1 MTFKISVIMPV
12 YNAENDLDAAINSII
27 NQSLGFE
34 NIELIIVD
42 DDSKDNSKSII
53 NSYAEKYDNIIPVFL
68 DENSGLPGKPRS
80 LGIKYANADYI
91 SFLDSD
97 DEYLLTG
104 LETLYDI
111 ISREDSDFVIGSH
124 FINLDGDK
132 VKVKFLQS
140 DKDLINLNPMESQEI
155 FDSLSLNY
163 FVAPWGKMFKK
174 ELILDN
180 DITFPEDSLCE
191 DTYFYFKALIN
202 SNKISVLPNTP
213 VYMYNTFEHKKT
225 AIHGHDVK
233 KFNRFLRGM
242 YKVNNL
248 LEPIALS
255 QHVTI
260 GENIGSLLLIFSNL
274 DKKNKIDAVK
284 EVYKFEMS
292 LNCKIDIHRKEIAIL
307 NNKVLNKQFKQAIF
321 ISKLYTS
328 LYNNQTIKNLY
339 RKFNIRKNND

>member
-12 YNAENDLDAAINSII
+12 YNAEEELSIAIDSII

-42 DDSKDNSKSII
+42 DCSTDNSRSII
-53 NSYAEKYDNIIPVFL
+53 TDYANKYDNIVPVFL
-68 DENSGLPGKPRS
+68 DENSGLPGKPRNI
-80 LGIKYANADYI
+80 GIEYASADYI

-97 DEYLLTG
+97 DEYLQKG
-104 LETLYDI
+104 LENLYNAI
-111 ISREDSDFVIGSH
+111 LSENSDFVIGSH
-124 FINLDGDK
+124 IINLDGDK

-140 DKDLINLNPMESQEI
+140 DEKLVSLNPLESQEI

-174 ELILDN
+174 ELILEN
-180 DITFPEDSLCE
+180 NITFPEDCLCE

-202 SNKISVLPNTP
+202 SNKISVLSDTQI
-213 VYMYNTFEHKKT
+213 YMYNILEHKKT
-225 AIHGHDVK
+225 AIHGHDIK
-233 KFNRFLRGM
+233 KFNRFLKGM

-248 LEPIALS
+248 LEPVKLS

-274 DKKNKIDAVK
+274 DKKHKMAAVK
-284 EVYKFEMS
+284 EIYKFEKD
-292 LNCKIDIHRKEIAIL
+292 LNCKIDIHRREIAIL
-307 NNKVLNKQFKQAIF
+307 NNKVLNKQFRQAIW
-321 ISKLYTS
+321 ISKVYAL
-328 LYNNQTIKNLY
+328 LYNNKIIKNVY
-339 RKFNIRKNND
+339 RKFNIMKND

>member
-1 MTFKISVIMPV
+1 MTFKISVVMPV
-12 YNAENDLDAAINSII
+12 YNAEKELNAAIDSII

-42 DDSKDNSKSII
+42 DCSTDNSRNII
-53 NSYAEKYDNIIPVFL
+53 SDYANEYDNIVPVFL

-80 LGIKYANADYI
+80 LGIKHASADYI

-97 DEYLLTG
+97 DEYLKEG
-104 LETLYDI
+104 LENLYNTI
-111 ISREDSDFVIGSH
+111 LTQDSDFVIGSH
-124 FINLDGDK
+124 IINLDGDK

-140 DKDLINLNPMESQEI
+140 DERLVNLNPLESQEI

-163 FVAPWGKMFKK
+163 FVAPWGKIFKK

-180 DITFPEDSLCE
+180 NISFPEDTLCE

-202 SNKISVLPNTP
+202 SNKISVLPNTQ

-225 AIHGHDVK
+225 AIHGHDIK
-233 KFNRFLRGM
+233 KFNRFLKGM
-242 YKVNNL
+242 YNVNDL
-248 LEPIALS
+248 LEPVKLS
-255 QHVTI
+255 QYVTI

-274 DKKNKIDAVK
+274 DKSHKMYAVK
-284 EVYKFEMS
+284 EIYKFEKH
-292 LNCKIDIHRKEIAIL
+292 LNCKIDIHRREIAVL

-339 RKFNIRKNND
+339 RKFNIRKNN

>member
-1 MTFKISVIMPV
+1 MTFKISVIIPV
-12 YNAENDLDAAINSII
+12 YNAEHDLNLAIDSII

-42 DDSKDNSKSII
+42 DCSTDNSRNII
-53 NSYAEKYDNIIPVFL
+53 SDYVNKYDNIVPVFL
-68 DENSGLPGKPRS
+68 DENSGLPGKPRNI
-80 LGIKYANADYI
+80 GIEYASADYI

-97 DEYLLTG
+97 DEYLQKG
-104 LETLYDI
+104 LENLYNAI
-111 ISREDSDFVIGSH
+111 LSENSDFVIGSH
-124 FINLDGDK
+124 IINLDGDK

-140 DKDLINLNPMESQEI
+140 DEKLVSLNPLKFQEI

-174 ELILDN
+174 ELILEN
-180 DITFPEDSLCE
+180 SITFPEDCLCE

-202 SNKISVLPNTP
+202 SNKISVLSDTQ
-213 VYMYNTFEHKKT
+213 VYMYNIFEHKKT
-225 AIHGHDVK
+225 AIHGHDIK
-233 KFNRFLRGM
+233 KFNRFLKGM

-248 LEPIALS
+248 LEPVKLS

-274 DKKNKIDAVK
+274 DKKHKMTTVK
-284 EVYKFEMS
+284 EIYKFEKD

-307 NNKVLNKQFKQAIF
+307 NNKVLNKQFRQAIW
-321 ISKLYTS
+321 ISKVYAL
-328 LYNNQTIKNLY
+328 LYNNKIIKNVY
-339 RKFNIRKNND
+339 RKFNIMKND

>member
-1 MTFKISVIMPV
+1 MTFKISVVMPV
-12 YNAENDLDAAINSII
+12 YNAEKELNAAIDSII

-42 DDSKDNSKSII
+42 DCSTDNSRNII
-53 NSYAEKYDNIIPVFL
+53 SDYANEYDNIVPVFL

-80 LGIKYANADYI
+80 LGIKYASADYI

-97 DEYLLTG
+97 DEYLKEG
-104 LETLYDI
+104 LENLYNTI
-111 ISREDSDFVIGSH
+111 LTQDSDFVIGSH
-124 FINLDGDK
+124 IINLDGDK

-140 DKDLINLNPMESQEI
+140 DERLVNLNPLESQEI

-163 FVAPWGKMFKK
+163 FVAPWGKIFKK

-180 DITFPEDSLCE
+180 NISFPEDTLCE

-202 SNKISVLPNTP
+202 SNKISVLPNTQ

-225 AIHGHDVK
+225 AIHGHDIK
-233 KFNRFLRGM
+233 KFNRFLKGM
-242 YKVNNL
+242 YNVNDL
-248 LEPIALS
+248 LEPVKLS

-274 DKKNKIDAVK
+274 DKSHKMYAVK
-284 EVYKFEMS
+284 EIYKFEKH
-292 LNCKIDIHRKEIAIL
+292 LNCKIDIHRREIAVLIIADQ
-307 NNKVLNKQFKQAIF
+307 NK
-321 ISKLYTS
+321 
-328 LYNNQTIKNLY
+328 
-339 RKFNIRKNND
+339 

>member
-1 MTFKISVIMPV
+1 MTFKISVVMPV
-12 YNAENDLDAAINSII
+12 YNAEKELNAAIDSII

-42 DDSKDNSKSII
+42 DCSTDNSRNII
-53 NSYAEKYDNIIPVFL
+53 SDYANEYDNIVPVFL

-80 LGIKYANADYI
+80 LGIKYASADYI

-97 DEYLLTG
+97 DEYLKEG
-104 LETLYDI
+104 LENLYNTI
-111 ISREDSDFVIGSH
+111 LTQDSDFVIGSH
-124 FINLDGDK
+124 IINLDGDK

-140 DKDLINLNPMESQEI
+140 DERLVNLNPLESQEI

-163 FVAPWGKMFKK
+163 FVAPWGKIFKK

-180 DITFPEDSLCE
+180 NISFPEDTLCE

-202 SNKISVLPNTP
+202 SNKISVLPNTQ

-225 AIHGHDVK
+225 AIHG
-233 KFNRFLRGM
+233 
-242 YKVNNL
+242 
-248 LEPIALS
+248 LEPVKLS
-255 QHVTI
+255 HHVTI

-274 DKKNKIDAVK
+274 DKSHKMYAVK
-284 EVYKFEMS
+284 EIYKFEKH
-292 LNCKIDIHRKEIAIL
+292 LNCKIDIHRREIAVL

-339 RKFNIRKNND
+339 RKFNIRKNN